1 MRNIASIKEKILE
14 YLEYKGVSKYRFY
27 LDSGIA
33 RGVLDKPTGLTE
45 DNIAKFIIYA
55 QDIALEW
62 LFLSKG
68 SMIKDENSSENF
80 ETKSRDEYRLIIQ
93 GLKNENSILKSEL
106 SNKDKLL
113 DVQEEMI
120 ELLRSENRR
129 LKGEDLNTKR
139 GSA

>member
-1 MRNIASIKEKILE
+1 MRNIAPIKEKILE
-14 YLEYKGVSKYRFY
+14 YLEYKGISKYRFY

-45 DNIAKFIIYA
+45 DNIVKFIIYA

-68 SMIKDENSSENF
+68 SMIKDENSLENI
-80 ETKSRDEYRLIIQ
+80 ETKSWEEYKLIIQ
-93 GLKNENSILKSEL
+93 DLKNENSVFKKEL

-120 ELLRSENRR
+120 ELLRSENKR
-129 LKGEDLNTKR
+129 LKGEDLNTKQ